1 MSIDELVGDSEAAQA
16 ALKALSPE
24 LGAAFAALAEQSVR
38 RGIDYAK
45 LGLNWDHPQSRLEY
59 RQCQGTSFAK
69 RASQER
75 QALSQK
81 AMLQLAQQLVSANQ
95 EAQEQLLIA
104 AFCQEIGA
112 PGLAASATITG
123 VVAALA
129 GELLLPLR
137 ALNEGVD
144 SPNGNMQTT
153 FGGSKVPRAP
163 VRATVDAL
171 SSAVLAGSFA
181 EWRYTNPVGR
191 RQLEG
196 LSDEQIAQWREP
208 SRTSH
213 GGGLVVHEDA
223 PGELGFFWATKIGG
237 PSHGFDL
244 EGQCL
249 LPLLCNARHKVLL
262 FTDPAWPHNHPVGRA
277 HFRLL
282 WVAGSEPPKPVLW
295 LETVNVDFSAGRSIN
310 SRGWLAAGL
319 AHAVQKADAMGVA
332 LSVEG
337 YHSRTLSEMV
347 GAKGA
352 VREVR
357 DALVLRPSN
366 GVVEASDYLT
376 NKHDWVQLEEEITPP
391 LRRALYEPQR
401 PAQRAV
407 SLVCACVMR
416 DI

>member
-1 MSIDELVGDSEAAQA
+1 MSIDELVGDGEAAQA

-24 LGAAFAALAEQSVR
+24 LGAAFSALAEQSVR
-38 RGIDYAK
+38 RGIDYAR
-45 LGLNWDHPQSRLEY
+45 LGLNWEHPQSRLEY
-59 RQCQGTSFAK
+59 RQCNGTSFTK
-69 RASQER
+69 RASVER

-81 AMLQLAQQLVSANQ
+81 AMLQLAHQLASANQ
-95 EAQEQLLIA
+95 QAAQEQLLIA

-112 PGLAASATITG
+112 PGLASKATIAG

-144 SPNGNMQTT
+144 SPNGNMLTT
-153 FGGSKVPRAP
+153 FSGAKVPREP
-163 VRATVDAL
+163 VRAAVDAL
-171 SSAVLAGSFA
+171 SSAVLAGAFA

-196 LSDEQIAQWREP
+196 LSDDQIAKWQEP
-208 SRTSH
+208 SRTAH
-213 GGGLVVHEDA
+213 DGGLVVHEDE

-295 LETVNVDFSAGRSIN
+295 LETINVDFSAGRNVN

-319 AHAVQKADAMGVA
+319 AHAVRKADAMGVA

-337 YHSRTLSEMV
+337 YHSRALSEMV
-347 GAKGA
+347 GSRGT

-376 NKHDWVQLEEEITPP
+376 NKHDWVQLQEEITPP
-391 LRRALYEPQR
+391 LRRALYEPR
-401 PAQRAV
+401 PAAH
-407 SLVCACVMR
+407 SKAES
-416 DI
+416 